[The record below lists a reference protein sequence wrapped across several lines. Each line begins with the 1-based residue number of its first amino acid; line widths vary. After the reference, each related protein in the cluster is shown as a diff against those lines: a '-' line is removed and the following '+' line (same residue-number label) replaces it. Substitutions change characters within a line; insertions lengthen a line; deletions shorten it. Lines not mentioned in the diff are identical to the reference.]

1 MLEEAL
7 NNEKQAPAETALAM
21 LSFVQIEL
29 SAGGAAAETR
39 FFNLYGPLCDRI
51 FGPILST
58 KDEFRHKDGGWLSM
72 QNAWNQ
78 NPSSVPSLREPLS
91 HQIAS
96 HTHMTRSSTNS
107 LDTDPVV
114 KLLGTC
120 GKPTVNEDPPP
131 TLIEA
136 IFNEA
141 RNRPAVGFR
150 LPLHALPK
158 ATQDAWLALLEISM
172 GGKPAQ
178 FSSSE
183 NQTRLLGSILRKPP
197 GDQTELLV
205 YRQNSARKRQ
215 VQPLQL
221 SPRGFHSPMTKK
233 QATPEKKDEEEHPPN
248 AMLSMLEYFLF
259 LFVRYPL
266 AASVPKAP
274 PAYAMSSRSISVPV
288 SRKKDAY
295 GDSVYYHLFRR
306 YMRHFLPYERE
317 EGRSIAFTES
327 NLESELFLRV
337 IIALWLESQA
347 RVTPTSKVT
356 QSIAERKNRAGIME
370 PPVYDLNVSYDLVQA
385 KYEPPPQQVQRCL
398 RSLVVHLVLDPAL
411 SNSIVEPTLGTS
423 SKWCLGSSMTAMQQP
438 FYNYFRTTLRHA
450 SIHASDSPFFAA
462 LNIWLIWLEPWN
474 LTKCK

>member
-21 LSFVQIEL
+21 VSFVQVEL

-39 FFNLYGPLCDRI
+39 FFRLYGPLCDRI

-58 KDEFRHKDGGWLSM
+58 KEDFRHKDGGWLSM

-78 NPSSVPSLREPLS
+78 NPSTVPSLREPLR

-96 HTHMTRSSTNS
+96 HTHMTRSPTTS
-107 LDTDPVV
+107 LDTDPIV

-120 GKPTVNEDPPP
+120 GKPMPKEHPPP

-136 IFNEA
+136 ISSEA
-141 RNRPAVGFR
+141 QNRPAVGFR

-158 ATQDAWLALLEISM
+158 ATQDAWLSLLETSM

-197 GDQTELLV
+197 QEQADLLL
-205 YRQNSARKRQ
+205 YRQKSARKRQ
-215 VQPLQL
+215 VQPLEL
-221 SPRGFHSPMTKK
+221 SPRGFHSPMMKK
-233 QATPEKKDEEEHPPN
+233 QTTPEIKDEEEHPPN

-259 LFVRYPL
+259 VFVRYPL
-266 AASVPKAP
+266 AAPVPKAP
-274 PAYAMSSRSISVPV
+274 PAYGMSSRSVSVPG

-317 EGRSIAFTES
+317 EGRFIAFTE
-327 NLESELFLRV
+327 LTRESELFLRV
-337 IIALWLESQA
+337 VIALWLESYA

-356 QSIAERKNRAGIME
+356 QSIAERKHRAGIME
-370 PPVYDLNVSYDLVQA
+370 PPMYDLNVSYDLVQA
-385 KYEPPPQQVQRCL
+385 TYEPPPQQVQRCL
-398 RSLVVHLVLDPAL
+398 RSLVVHLVLDPAI
-411 SNSIVEPTLGTS
+411 SNTIVEQTLSS

-438 FYNYFRTTLRHA
+438 LYNYLRTTLRHA
-450 SIHASDSPFFAA
+450 SIHASESPFFAA
-462 LNIWLIWLEPWN
+462 LNMWLIWLEPWN
-474 LTKCK
+474 LTECK